1 MPDRYHRPS
10 CLKCKQSSLA
20 LIDPRLS
27 AQDDAD
33 ASRAFMT
40 EYHPAKYNRETKGKF
55 APENKNMRGI
65 LNDGAGA
72 CACGVVMLIMSSSR
86 V

>member
-1 MPDRYHRPS
+1 MPDRHRRPS
-10 CLKCKQSSLA
+10 CLKCKPSSQA

-27 AQDDAD
+27 AQNDAN

-40 EYHPAKYNRETKGKF
+40 EYHPAKYNRETKKKF

-65 LNDGAGA
+65 LNEGAGA
-72 CACGVVMLIMSSSR
+72 CASDAVMLIMSSSR